1 MYIGVFDIIRK
12 LIDKDWK
19 GAWDSAKKI
28 FTTFKDNIKS
38 IIDSVREF
46 FQQFLDWIG
55 DKIEWVLN
63 KVQGIKDFFGGG
75 GSGSPTGDGGYARS
89 ASASAVLESVPHL
102 ASGSVIRG
110 GNPFLAML
118 GDQPRGQVNVEAPAG
133 LIKDMVK
140 AGLAESGYGQ
150 ERLPV
155 NINLIYDGEA
165 FARLSISD
173 ILSEMNRQGLDIEVL
188 GAT

>member
-1 MYIGVFDIIRK
+1 
-12 LIDKDWK
+12 
-19 GAWDSAKKI
+19 
-28 FTTFKDNIKS
+28 
-38 IIDSVREF
+38 
-46 FQQFLDWIG
+46 
-55 DKIEWVLN
+55 
-63 KVQGIKDFFGGG
+63 
-75 GSGSPTGDGGYARS
+75 
-89 ASASAVLESVPHL
+89 
-102 ASGSVIRG
+102 
-110 GNPFLAML
+110 
-118 GDQPRGQVNVEAPAG
+118 
-133 LIKDMVK
+133 MVK

>member
-1 MYIGVFDIIRK
+1 
-12 LIDKDWK
+12 
-19 GAWDSAKKI
+19 
-28 FTTFKDNIKS
+28 
-38 IIDSVREF
+38 
-46 FQQFLDWIG
+46 
-55 DKIEWVLN
+55 
-63 KVQGIKDFFGGG
+63 
-75 GSGSPTGDGGYARS
+75 
-89 ASASAVLESVPHL
+89 
-102 ASGSVIRG
+102 
-110 GNPFLAML
+110 ML

-150 ERLPV
+150 EKLPV

-173 ILSEMNRQGLDIEVL
+173 ILSEMNRRGLDIEVL